1 MPDST
6 DSVLSCLGVVE
17 SRLPWSKIIVSL
29 GLCLDLSRSLDT
41 KSAESDD
48 KDRYFPPFTICM
60 LEVLGLG
67 EQRGGVF
74 VVEVL
79 DLRKEKTDGTLALC
93 GGLEGDRELVG
104 T

>member
-6 DSVLSCLGVVE
+6 DSVLSCLGMVK
-17 SRLPWSKIIVSL
+17 SCLLWSEIIQSL
-29 GLCLDLSRSLDT
+29 GVCSDLSRSLDA

-48 KDRYFPPFTICM
+48 KDRYFAAFTTCM
-60 LEVLGLG
+60 LEVLGVG

-74 VVEVL
+74 VVGLL
-79 DLRKEKTDGTLALC
+79 DLRNEKMYGALILRED
-93 GGLEGDRELVG
+93 LEGDR